1 MVTDESLAQRVAT
14 ALLDV
19 GAVSL
24 APDEPFTWASGMRSP
39 IYCDNRIT
47 LSDPAARTDIAEG
60 FAQLV
65 RERFPDAN
73 AIAGTATAGIPQA
86 ALVADRL
93 DLPMMYVRAQPKD
106 HGRGQQIEGR
116 MEEGAKVVL
125 IEDLISTGGSVL
137 AAATA
142 VTAAGGEV
150 LGVLAVF
157 SYELPAA
164 TLAFANAGIDLIT
177 LSNYPTL
184 LSVASERG
192 DLTQEQQEA
201 LANWSASPQ
210 EWSDRFEAGD

>member
-1 MVTDESLAQRVAT
+1 MSFCKDKVAVVTGAGGTLCGPIAADLAKQ
-14 ALLDV
+14 
-19 GAVSL
+19 
-24 APDEPFTWASGMRSP
+24 
-39 IYCDNRIT
+39 
-47 LSDPAARTDIAEG
+47 
-60 FAQLV
+60 
-65 RERFPDAN
+65 
-73 AIAGTATAGIPQA
+73 
-86 ALVADRL
+86 
-93 DLPMMYVRAQPKD
+93 
-106 HGRGQQIEGR
+106 
-116 MEEGAKVVL
+116 GAKVVL